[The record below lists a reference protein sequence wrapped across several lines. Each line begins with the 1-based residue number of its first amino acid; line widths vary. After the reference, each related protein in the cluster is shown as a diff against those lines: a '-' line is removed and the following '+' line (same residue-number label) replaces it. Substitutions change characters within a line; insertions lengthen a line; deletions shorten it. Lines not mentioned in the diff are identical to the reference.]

1 MCSLKNHLYLFMLF
15 TLLFTLS
22 CKKHKPLAKS
32 PTPEEKQPDQVL
44 IPVKLEASSLV
55 ITLKYKEN
63 TAQLIAIES
72 NDGHKIA
79 ISYNNKLQLS
89 VLEKYRNNQLYYAA
103 YYETNAQKLV
113 LRTNQF
119 EHDPIFNSFTP
130 IGFYTLDYNGQQ
142 QITGVKYYG
151 NSSTDQLLR
160 SYSLAY
166 SSSQNLSANTVAI
179 YPNQTNQLNYS
190 FDNKKGI
197 ASHIAESW
205 LFAFEAEYWF
215 LLSSVNNILSYANQK
230 TPAENTGFSYE
241 YNTDGYPSK
250 MTITGNKSTQVFKI
264 TYKTLQQ

>member
-1 MCSLKNHLYLFMLF
+1 MCSFKNHLYFFMLF

-22 CKKHKPLAKS
+22 CKKQKPLAKS
-32 PTPEEKQPDQVL
+32 PTPEEKQLDQVFV
-44 IPVKLEASSLV
+44 PVKLESSSLV

-72 NDGHKIA
+72 NDGYKIA

-89 VLEKYRNNQLYYAA
+89 VLEKYRNNNLYYAA

-113 LRTNQF
+113 QRANQF

-142 QITGVKYYG
+142 RITGVKYY
-151 NSSTDQLLR
+151 SSTDQLIR
-160 SYSLAY
+160 SYSLTY

-179 YPNQTNQLNYS
+179 YPNQINQLNYS

-205 LFAFEAEYWF
+205 LFAFEGKYWF
-215 LLSSVNNILSYANQK
+215 LLSSVNNILSYSNQK
-230 TPAENTGFSYE
+230 TPTENSSFSYE